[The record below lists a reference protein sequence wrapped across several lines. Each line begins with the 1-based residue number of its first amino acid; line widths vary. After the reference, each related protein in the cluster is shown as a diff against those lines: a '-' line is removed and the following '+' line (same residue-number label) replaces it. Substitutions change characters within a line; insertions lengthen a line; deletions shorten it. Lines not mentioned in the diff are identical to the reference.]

1 MSDLPDAVVP
11 GAVVVPRAVFLPPAV
26 ALLRRLRDQHGP
38 LLLHQ
43 SGGCC
48 DGSVPYCFPVGGFLI
63 GDHDVLLGVL
73 DLRLEP
79 GQVPTEA
86 VEGADA
92 VPVWI
97 AGAQYE
103 AWGYSQL
110 IIDALPGPGAG
121 FSLDE
126 TVGEHLLTR
135 SRIFSDAEVAPLDA
149 VVPVR
154 GLAYE
159 RGARPPLPTFPLV
172 VATVADA
179 VPSV

>member
-1 MSDLPDAVVP
+1 MTGSGPARAGD
-11 GAVVVPRAVFLPPAV
+11 VVVPRVVLLPPAL
-26 ALLRRLRDQHGP
+26 ALLRRLRDAHGP

-48 DGSVPYCFPVGGFLI
+48 DGSVPYCFPVGGFFI

-73 DLRLEP
+73 DLRLEV
-79 GQVPTEA
+79 GEVPSSEPA
-86 VEGADA
+86 GADA

-97 AGAQYE
+97 AGAQFA
-103 AWGYSQL
+103 AWRYSQL
-110 IIDALPGPGAG
+110 IIDATPGPGAG

-126 TVGEHLLTR
+126 TVGERLLTR
-135 SRIFSDAEVAPLDA
+135 SRIVADAEVAPLDA
-149 VVPVR
+149 VEPVR

-172 VATVADA
+172 VASVAA
-179 VPSV
+179 ASG

>member
-1 MSDLPDAVVP
+1 MDNLPDAASP
-11 GAVVVPRAVFLPPAV
+11 GAVVVPRVVVLPPAL
-26 ALLRRLRDQHGP
+26 ALLRRLREAHGP

-48 DGSVPYCFPVGGFLI
+48 DGSVPYCFPVGGLLI

-73 DLRLEP
+73 DLRLEV
-79 GQVPTEA
+79 GEVPSSA
-86 VEGADA
+86 PEGADA

-97 AGAQYE
+97 AGAQFP
-103 AWGYSQL
+103 AWRYSRL
-110 IIDALPGPGAG
+110 IIDAVAGPGAG

-135 SRIFSDAEVAPLDA
+135 SRIFADAEVAPLDA
-149 VVPVR
+149 VEPVR

-159 RGARPPLPTFPLV
+159 RGTRPPLPTFPLV
-172 VATVADA
+172 VATVAAD
-179 VPSV
+179 SG